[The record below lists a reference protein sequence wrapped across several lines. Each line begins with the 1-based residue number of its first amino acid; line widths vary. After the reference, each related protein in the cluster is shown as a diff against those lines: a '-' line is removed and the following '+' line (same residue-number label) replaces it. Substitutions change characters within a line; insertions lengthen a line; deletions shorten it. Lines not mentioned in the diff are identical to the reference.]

1 MIEKNCCFSMFPQI
15 IGIYTNEEHLNLK
28 LNINNIISHYQNT
41 EYEDIN
47 DFCGPS
53 LKHFFNKHDKNLF
66 NNEIYDLTVFKNF
79 LLDSVKSYSNELGY
93 VHSGFVVT
101 DCWINICN
109 KNGYQAP
116 HNHANSFI
124 SGTYYI
130 NFDPEIHSRLCFR
143 NPFSTGM
150 YSIPSINLDRSV
162 FHNHP
167 NSEEYECNIYEEGD
181 LVLWQS
187 GLSHAYRPCFGDNRI
202 SISMNF
208 LPKYIKSGSYS
219 VEIKDK

>member
-15 IGIYTNEEHLNLK
+15 IGVYTNKDHYLLKSNIKKIIEHYK
-28 LNINNIISHYQNT
+28 NT

-47 DFCGPS
+47 DFCGET
-53 LKHFFNKHDKNLF
+53 LTHIFNRHDKNLF
-66 NNEIYDLTVFKNF
+66 HNDLIDLEIFKKY
-79 LLDSVKSYSNELGY
+79 LLNSVESYSNELGF
-93 VHSGFVVT
+93 VHSGFIIT

-124 SGTYYI
+124 SGTYYV
-130 NFDPEIHSRLCFR
+130 NFDSELHSRLCFR
-143 NPFSTGM
+143 NPNFSGL

-162 FHNHP
+162 SHNHP
-167 NSEEYECNIYEEGD
+167 NSDEYECNLYEEGD

-187 GLSHAYRPCFGDNRI
+187 GLSHAYRPCYGDNRI

-219 VEIKDK
+219 IEIKDK